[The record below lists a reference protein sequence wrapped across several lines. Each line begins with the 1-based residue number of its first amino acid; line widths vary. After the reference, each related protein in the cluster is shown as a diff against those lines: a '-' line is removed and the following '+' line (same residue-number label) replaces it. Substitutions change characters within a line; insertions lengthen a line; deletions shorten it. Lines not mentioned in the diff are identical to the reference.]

1 MSDPLK
7 TKTALTSHRNARLI
21 QGSSAR
27 ERQQAAT
34 RVALSMG
41 KQLHRVDLGQVVSK
55 YIGETEKNLSRLFD
69 RAESSNSILF
79 FDEADAL
86 FGKRSEVKDAHDRYA
101 GLENPLYRIEVH
113 DSGHPVLLGTSQQ
126 NDSLAK
132 SQAALPLQFKWSRPE
147 EQQRARH
154 VKWPP

>member
-1 MSDPLK
+1 MSEGLK
-7 TKTALTSHRNARLI
+7 NKTALTAHRNARLI
-21 QGSSAR
+21 QGASVQ

-41 KQLHRVDLGQVVSK
+41 KQLYRVDLGKVVSK
-55 YIGETEKNLSRLFD
+55 YIGETEKNLSRLFE
-69 RAESSNSILF
+69 RAQDKNFILF

-101 GLENPLYRIEVH
+101 NLENSLYRVEVH
-113 DSGHPVLLGTSQQ
+113 DSGHPVLLGTSQH

-132 SQAALPLQFKWSRPE
+132 SKEALPLQFKWSRPE
-147 EQQRARH
+147 AQPHSRH
-154 VKWPP
+154 RKWPP